1 MLFFYKFLK
10 QLNMNL
16 YTQKSKIFFVLIF
29 FCFDIIILTK
39 NIYAQNIDKST
50 DKRIGKLAY
59 GKKGMVVSAHPE
71 ASKIG
76 IEILKLGGNAFDATV
91 ATEFALAVC
100 FPIAGNLGG
109 GGLLVFREKNGQ
121 IGTLDYR
128 EKAPAL
134 AHKNMYLN
142 EKGEIIP
149 KKSEDGILAV
159 GVPGTVAGM
168 YALHQQFGKLDWKK
182 IVQPAIDL
190 AKNGLVVTEKEANK
204 FNENQKDF
212 KKFNTHISR
221 FINDKKWKKGD
232 ILTQPELA
240 FTLEKIRDN
249 GKKGFYE
256 GEIAALIVEE
266 MKKQKGIITLDDL
279 KNYNATFRRP
289 LLSKYRG
296 KTIITMPPP
305 SAGGLLIT
313 QMLQMLQPFDIKK
326 LGFQSEKHIQLL
338 TEVERRAYADRAKYL
353 GDNDF
358 YPVPIDQLLQPKYIQ
373 ERMKNFTFDKAT
385 PSKEIKEGKL
395 LPISEET
402 THYCVIDE
410 EGNAISATTTLNGA
424 YGSKVVVGGAGF
436 FLNNEMDDFS
446 AKPNTPNLYGLI
458 GSETNAIMPNKKMV
472 SSMTPVI
479 VEEKGKILFLVGTPG
494 GSTIT
499 TSVLQTV
506 INVIDFEMNM
516 AEAVASPRF
525 HHQYLPDEIQYEET
539 NPNFTEKM
547 IKNLEKKGYFCKK
560 RTPIGRVQGI
570 KILPDGRY
578 EGGADTRGDDT
589 AHGF

>member
-1 MLFFYKFLK
+1 
-10 QLNMNL
+10 
-16 YTQKSKIFFVLIF
+16 
-29 FCFDIIILTK
+29 
-39 NIYAQNIDKST
+39 
-50 DKRIGKLAY
+50 
-59 GKKGMVVSAHPE
+59 MVVSAHPE

-76 IEILKLGGNAFDATV
+76 IKILQLGGNAFDATV

-100 FPIAGNLGG
+100 FPIAGNIGG
-109 GGLLVFREKNGQ
+109 GGLLVFRQKNGE

-134 AHKNMYLN
+134 AHKNMYLD
-142 EKGEIIP
+142 EKGEII
-149 KKSEDGILAV
+149 KDKSQDGALAV

-168 YALHQQFGKLDWKK
+168 YALHQQFGKLEWKK

-190 AKNGLVVTEKEANK
+190 AKNGLIVTEKEANK
-204 FNENQKDF
+204 FNENQDAF
-212 KKFNTHISR
+212 KKFNIHISA

-232 ILTQPELA
+232 ILIQPALA

-266 MKKQKGIITLDDL
+266 MKKQKGIITFDDL
-279 KNYNATFRRP
+279 KNYTPTFRRP

-305 SAGGLLIT
+305 SAGGLLLT
-313 QMLQMLQPFDIKK
+313 QMLQMLQPFDLKN
-326 LGFQSEKHIQLL
+326 LGFQSEKYIQLL

-353 GDNDF
+353 GDSDF
-358 YPVPIDQLLQPKYIQ
+358 FPVPIDQLLHPKYIR
-373 ERMKNFTFDKAT
+373 ERMKSFSFEKAT
-385 PSKEIKEGKL
+385 PSKDIQEGKL

-410 EGNAISATTTLNGA
+410 DGNAISATTTLNGA
-424 YGSKVVVGGAGF
+424 YGSKVVVTGAGF

-446 AKPNTPNLYGLI
+446 GKPNAPNLYGLI
-458 GSETNAIMPNKKMV
+458 GSEANSIAPNKKML

-479 VEEKGKILFLVGTPG
+479 VEEKGKISFLVGTPG

-499 TSVLQTV
+499 TSVLQTI

-516 AEAVASPRF
+516 ADAVASPRF

-539 NPNFTEKM
+539 NLNFTEKLV
-547 IKNLEKKGYFCKK
+547 KNLEKKGYFLKK
-560 RTPIGRVQGI
+560 RIPIGRVQGI
-570 KILPDGRY
+570 KIMPDGRY

-589 AHGF
+589 AIGF